1 MSLDASPPLPD
12 GARLPSRSDDLMS
25 RTRLLAAA
33 CLAAL
38 MAAAPALAQDFQ
50 STPVVVD
57 PTQAAL
63 ALPRAQPSI
72 PAPADKPYPGVIQY
86 QADITD
92 LDRRIIRVSQTI
104 PVAGPGPLT
113 LLYPKYL
120 PGNHADTGPIQ
131 LLAGLTVTA
140 NGQRIEW
147 LRDTLEPYAFHLDIP
162 AGVTS
167 IDVAFQQLTQPDS
180 SNWRVLMA
188 PAMVNL
194 QWEKAIL
201 YPAGYYSRQIPV
213 AASVVLPAG
222 WKYGTALTTASRD
235 GDVASFETT
244 DLYTLIDS
252 PMFAGAHYRRVDID
266 PNGAPSES
274 RVHLNL
280 IADEEKGL
288 AATEEQLK
296 LYENMVQQADRLFG
310 ARHFDKYEFLFA
322 LTDQMGGIGLEHHR
336 SSENTGAPGFFTD
349 WAKSAGDRALLPHE
363 YTHSWNGKFMRPADE
378 LTANHNVPT
387 QNTLLWVYEGQ
398 TEYWGDVL
406 AARSGL
412 HSKGV
417 ALATLASVAAFYDNQ
432 PGRQWRALQDTNN
445 HNLLGYRVPGQFPSW
460 MRGTGDYYRESLL
473 VWLDADTL
481 IRAETNGRK
490 SLDDFAKT
498 FFGHSDG
505 SWAPQGYT
513 FEQVVAALNAVHP
526 HDWAGF
532 LRERLDAVGPDARAP
547 LAGIERGGWRLTYTD
562 TPSPDEK
569 AVNTGW
575 ANDFQYSLGFTLAG
589 DKIANVR
596 WGGPAFEQGIGAGW
610 SLVAVNGK
618 AGSAEA
624 LRDAVASAKG
634 TDAPLQL
641 LIKSG
646 DRFRTVAFDYREGLR
661 YPRLER
667 VEGTPDRLSEI
678 LAPRRR

>member
-1 MSLDASPPLPD
+1 MPP
-12 GARLPSRSDDLMS
+12 
-25 RTRLLAAA
+25 TRLTAAA

-38 MAAAPALAQDFQ
+38 MTAAPALAQDFP
-50 STPVVVD
+50 STPVVVEARD
-57 PTQAAL
+57 AAL
-63 ALPRAQPSI
+63 ALPRPQPAI
-72 PAPADKPYPGVIQY
+72 PAPADRPYPGVIQY
-86 QADITD
+86 RADITD

-104 PVAGPGPLT
+104 PVAAPGPLT

-120 PGNHADTGPIQ
+120 PGNHAATGPIQ

-140 NGQRIEW
+140 NGQRLEW
-147 LRDTLEPYAFHLDIP
+147 LRDTLDPYAFHLDVP
-162 AGVTS
+162 AGVTA
-167 IDVAFQQLTQPDS
+167 IEVAFEQLTQPDS
-180 SNWRVLMA
+180 SNWRVLMT

-201 YPAGYYSRQIPV
+201 YPAGYFSRQIRV
-213 AASVVLPAG
+213 APSIRLPAG
-222 WKYGTALTTASRD
+222 WNYGTALKTEGRD
-235 GDVASFETT
+235 GDVARLETT

-252 PMFAGAHYRRVDID
+252 PVFAGAHYRRIDID
-266 PNGAPSES
+266 PSGAPSES

-280 IADEEKGL
+280 LADEAKGL

-310 ARHFDKYEFLFA
+310 ARHFDNYEFLFA

-417 ALATLASVAAFYDNQ
+417 ALATLASIAAFYDNQ

-445 HNLLGYRVPGQFPSW
+445 HNLLGYRVPGQYPSW

-490 SLDDFAKT
+490 SLDDFARA

-513 FEQVVAALNAVHP
+513 FDQVLAALNAVHP

-532 LRERLDAVGPDARAP
+532 LRDRLDAVGPDAHAP

-562 TPSPDEK
+562 TPNADEK
-569 AVNTGW
+569 AVNGGW

-589 DKIANVR
+589 DKLTNIR

-618 AGSAEA
+618 AGSAEV
-624 LRDAVASAKG
+624 LRDAVTAAKG
-634 TDAPLQL
+634 TDAPLEL

-646 DRFRTVAFDYREGLR
+646 DRFRTVAFDYHDGLR

-667 VEGTPDRLSEI
+667 IEGTPDRLSDI

>member
-1 MSLDASPPLPD
+1 
-12 GARLPSRSDDLMS
+12 
-25 RTRLLAAA
+25 
-33 CLAAL
+33 
-38 MAAAPALAQDFQ
+38 
-50 STPVVVD
+50 
-57 PTQAAL
+57 
-63 ALPRAQPSI
+63 
-72 PAPADKPYPGVIQY
+72 
-86 QADITD
+86 
-92 LDRRIIRVSQTI
+92 
-104 PVAGPGPLT
+104 
-113 LLYPKYL
+113 
-120 PGNHADTGPIQ
+120 
-131 LLAGLTVTA
+131 

-180 SNWRVLMA
+180 SNWRVLMT

-213 AASVVLPAG
+213 AASVALPSG
-222 WKYGTALTTASRD
+222 WKYGTALTTESRN
-235 GDVASFETT
+235 GDVAAFETT

-266 PNGAPSES
+266 PTGD

-280 IADEEKGL
+280 LADEEKGL
-288 AATEEQLK
+288 AATDEQLK

-310 ARHFDKYEFLFA
+310 ARHFDNYEFLFA

-349 WAKSAGDRALLPHE
+349 WSKSAGDRGLLPHE

-406 AARSGL
+406 AARAGL
-412 HSKGV
+412 HSKPV
-417 ALATLASVAAFYDNQ
+417 ALATLANVAAFYDNQ

-445 HNLLGYRVPGQFPSW
+445 HNLLGYRVPGQYPSW

-490 SLDDFAKT
+490 SLDDFAKG
-498 FFGHSDG
+498 FFGHDDG

-513 FEQVVAALNAVHP
+513 FDQVVAALNAVHP
-526 HDWAGF
+526 HDWATF
-532 LRERLDAVGPDARAP
+532 LRDRLDAVGPDARAP
-547 LAGIERGGWRLTYTD
+547 LAGIERGGWRLIYTD
-562 TPSPDEK
+562 TPTADEK

-596 WGGPAFEQGIGAGW
+596 WGGPAFEQSIGAGW

-618 AGSAEA
+618 AGSAEV
-624 LRDAVASAKG
+624 LRNAVTAAKG
-634 TDAPLQL
+634 TDAPLEL

-646 DRFRTVAFDYREGLR
+646 DRFRTVAFDYRDGLR

-667 VEGTPDRLSEI
+667 IEGTPDRLSDI

>member
-1 MSLDASPPLPD
+1 
-12 GARLPSRSDDLMS
+12 MS
-25 RTRLLAAA
+25 RTRLIAAA

-38 MAAAPALAQDFQ
+38 MTAAPALAQDFQ
-50 STPVVVD
+50 STPVVTD
-57 PTQAAL
+57 ASQAAL
-63 ALPRAQPSI
+63 ALPRPQPAI
-72 PAPADKPYPGVIQY
+72 PAPVDTPYPGVIRY
-86 QADITD
+86 RADITD

-120 PGNHADTGPIQ
+120 PGNHAATGPIQ

-147 LRDTLEPYAFHLDIP
+147 LRDTLEPYAFHLDVP

-266 PNGAPSES
+266 PSGD

-280 IADEEKGL
+280 LADEEKGL

-310 ARHFDKYEFLFA
+310 ARHFDNYEFLFA

-336 SSENTGAPGFFTD
+336 SSENTAAPGFFTD

-481 IRAETNGRK
+481 IRAETDGRK
-490 SLDDFAKT
+490 SLDDFAKI

-505 SWAPQGYT
+505 AWAPQGYT

-562 TPSPDEK
+562 TPSADEK

-624 LRDAVASAKG
+624 LRDAVTAAKG
-634 TDAPLQL
+634 TDAPLEL

-646 DRFRTVAFDYREGLR
+646 DRFRTVAFDYRDGLR

-667 VEGTPDRLSEI
+667 VEGTPDRLSDI

>member
-1 MSLDASPPLPD
+1 MP
-12 GARLPSRSDDLMS
+12 
-25 RTRLLAAA
+25 RTRLTAA
-33 CLAAL
+33 CLAVL
-38 MAAAPALAQDFQ
+38 MTAAAAPALAQTFP
-50 STPVVVD
+50 STPVVTD
-57 PTQAAL
+57 PAQASL
-63 ALPRAQPSI
+63 ALPRTQPPI
-72 PAPADKPYPGVIQY
+72 PAPADTPYPGVIQY
-86 QADITD
+86 RADITD
-92 LDRRIIRVSQTI
+92 LDRRIIRVRQTI

-180 SNWRVLMA
+180 SNWRVLMT

-213 AASVVLPAG
+213 AASVALPAG
-222 WKYGTALTTASRD
+222 WNYGTALTTASRD
-235 GDVASFETT
+235 SDVATFETT

-252 PMFAGAHYRRVDID
+252 PIFAGAHYRRIDID
-266 PNGAPSES
+266 PTGAPSES

-280 IADEEKGL
+280 LADEAKGL
-288 AATEEQLK
+288 AATEDQLK

-310 ARHFDKYEFLFA
+310 ARHFDNYEFLFA

-349 WAKSAGDRALLPHE
+349 WAKSAGDRGLLPHE

-406 AARSGL
+406 AARAGL
-412 HSKGV
+412 HSKPV
-417 ALATLASVAAFYDNQ
+417 ALATLANVAAFYDNQ

-473 VWLDADTL
+473 IWLDADTL

-490 SLDDFAKT
+490 SLDDFAKG
-498 FFGHSDG
+498 FFGHDDG
-505 SWAPQGYT
+505 SWDPQGYT
-513 FEQVVAALNAVHP
+513 FDQVVAALNAVHP

-532 LRERLDAVGPDARAP
+532 LRDRLDAVGPDARAP

-562 TPSPDEK
+562 APTADEK

-589 DKIANVR
+589 DKIANIL

-624 LRDAVASAKG
+624 LRNAVTAAKG
-634 TDAPLQL
+634 TDAPLEL

-646 DRFRTVAFDYREGLR
+646 DRFRTVAFDYHDGLR

-667 VEGTPDRLSEI
+667 IEGTPDRLSEI

>member
-1 MSLDASPPLPD
+1 MHSTVEPSPVHD
-12 GARLPSRSDDLMS
+12 EFAYMS
-25 RTRLLAAA
+25 RLLLTSA

-38 MAAAPALAQDFQ
+38 SFAGLAQAQ
-50 STPVVVD
+50 TAVVTD
-57 PTQAAL
+57 ARQAPL
-63 ALPRAQPSI
+63 ALPWTQPAI
-72 PAPADKPYPGVIQY
+72 PEVAPNVDYPGVIRY
-86 QADITD
+86 QADVTD
-92 LDRRIIRVSQTI
+92 LERRIVNVRQVM
-104 PVAGPGPLT
+104 PVTSGDLT
-113 LLYPKYL
+113 LLYPAYL

-131 LLAGLTVTA
+131 LISGLTVTGSGT
-140 NGQRIEW
+140 GQQGGRIEW
-147 LRDTLEPYAFHLDIP
+147 LRDTVNPYAFHLKIP
-162 AGVTS
+162 QGVTE
-167 IDVAFQQLTQPDS
+167 IDVAFQWLTQPDNA
-180 SNWRVLMA
+180 NWRVTMT
-188 PAMVNL
+188 PQIVNM

-213 AASVVLPAG
+213 AASVALPSG
-222 WKYGTALTTASRD
+222 WKYGTALTTASRN
-235 GDVASFETT
+235 GDVAAFETT

-266 PNGAPSES
+266 PTGD

-280 IADEEKGL
+280 LADEEKGL
-288 AATEEQLK
+288 AATDEQLK

-310 ARHFDKYEFLFA
+310 ARHFDNYEFLFA

-336 SSENTGAPGFFTD
+336 SSENTGKPEFFTD
-349 WAKSAGDRALLPHE
+349 WAKSAGDRGLLPHE

-406 AARSGL
+406 AARAGL
-412 HSKGV
+412 HSKPV
-417 ALATLASVAAFYDNQ
+417 ALATLANVAAFYDNQ

-445 HNLLGYRVPGQFPSW
+445 HNLLGYRVPGQYPSW

-490 SLDDFAKT
+490 SLDDFAKG
-498 FFGHSDG
+498 FFGHDDG
-505 SWAPQGYT
+505 EWDPQGYT
-513 FEQVVAALNAVHP
+513 FDQVVAALNAVHP

-532 LRERLDAVGPDARAP
+532 LRDRLDAVGPDARAP

-562 TPSPDEK
+562 TPTADEK
-569 AVNTGW
+569 AVSTGW

-596 WGGPAFEQGIGAGW
+596 WGGPAFEQSIGAGW

-618 AGSAEA
+618 AGSAEV
-624 LRDAVASAKG
+624 LRNAVTAAKG
-634 TDAPLQL
+634 TDAPLEL

-646 DRFRTVAFDYREGLR
+646 DRFRTVAFDYRDGLR

-667 VEGTPDRLSEI
+667 IEGTPDRLSDI